1 MSDAAR
7 DLSEFLA
14 SRRAKITPE
23 QVGLP
28 SYGQRRVPGLRR
40 EEVASLAGVSV
51 EYYRRLERGNATGAS
66 ELVLEGLADALRL
79 DDAERAHL
87 FDLTRAANAVTPRRR
102 RRGPSTQLRPAMQQ
116 ILDHIDA
123 PASISTERGDYLATN
138 PLGRALYAPM
148 FESPEQPPNSA
159 RFTFLNPAAQSF
171 FIDWEQVARDLV
183 ATLRALAGR
192 DPHDRALSDLVGEL
206 STRSDTFRTWWAAHD
221 VRHHRT
227 GTKRLHHPVI
237 GEIELNYEVMHL
249 AADTTLRL
257 AIFTAEPGSRA
268 EESLRLLGSWTA
280 TPTPNKQR
288 KTPDSAPTGSRSP
301 PPASS

>member
-7 DLSEFLA
+7 ELSQFLT
-14 SRRAKITPE
+14 SRRAKVTPE

-66 ELVLEGLADALRL
+66 ELVLDGLADALRL
-79 DDAERAHL
+79 DDAERSHL
-87 FDLTRAANAVTPRRR
+87 FDLTRAANTVIPRRR
-102 RRGPSTQLRPAMQQ
+102 RRTGTARLRPVVQQ
-116 ILDHIDA
+116 ILDCIDA
-123 PASISTERGDYLATN
+123 PATLSNERGDYVAAN
-138 PLGRALYAPM
+138 PLGRALYAPL
-148 FESPEQPPNSA
+148 FDSSEQPPNSA
-159 RFTFLNPAAQSF
+159 RFTFLDPAAQTF
-171 FIDWEQVARDLV
+171 FIDWDTAARDLV

-227 GTKRLHHPVI
+227 GTKRIHHPVV
-237 GEIELNYEVMHL
+237 GDLDLSYEVMHL

-257 AIFTAEPGSRA
+257 AVFTAEPGSRSA
-268 EESLRLLGSWTA
+268 ETLRLLGSWTA
-280 TPTPNKQR
+280 EPHRAAQAPA
-288 KTPDSAPTGSRSP
+288 DS
-301 PPASS
+301 